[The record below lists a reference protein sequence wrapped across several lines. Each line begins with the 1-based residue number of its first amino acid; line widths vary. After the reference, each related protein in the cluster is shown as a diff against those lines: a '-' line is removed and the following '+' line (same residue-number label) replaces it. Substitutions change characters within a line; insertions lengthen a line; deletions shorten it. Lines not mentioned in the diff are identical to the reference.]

1 MNGTGTRTEWHLAEL
16 STDADPFADAVYSVG
31 LDISLDS
38 SLEELEAALRTTL
51 HREGRLWEHG
61 LTCDLKD
68 SGQDCR
74 TCPLATVDLQDERA
88 RLCRLGKDQQAIMQ
102 RWRDLRNE
110 QMGGLPQIA
119 DEYSE
124 IGHLPPDL
132 MELLSAA
139 GL

>member
-1 MNGTGTRTEWHLAEL
+1 MNGTTRTEWHLAEL

-31 LDISLDS
+31 LDISLNS
-38 SLEELEAALRTTL
+38 SLEELEAALRTTVE
-51 HREGRLWEHG
+51 REGRMWESG
-61 LTCDLKD
+61 LTCELKD

-74 TCPLATVDLQDERA
+74 ACPLATLDLQDVRA

-102 RWRDLRNE
+102 RWRDLRDE
-110 QMGGLPQIA
+110 QMGGLAKIA

-132 MELLSAA
+132 IELLTVS